1 MDEKRKAIFVDNFS
15 LPEGLVQ
22 MAHDEICR
30 KLKALAYEGEDIE
43 LHAEMPLFNMLG
55 VISNKTDVW
64 TTVLRA
70 DLASEVSR
78 KFKPFTDRNNEFNQ
92 EEIDIFAL
100 EIEERW
106 Y

>member
-1 MDEKRKAIFVDNFS
+1 MDEKRKAIFIDNFS

-22 MAHDEICR
+22 MAYDKVCQE
-30 KLKALAYEGEDIE
+30 LKKLAYEGEE
-43 LHAEMPLFNMLG
+43 LESHIEMPLFNVLG
-55 VISNKTDVW
+55 VISDKTDIW

-70 DLASEVSR
+70 DLASEVSH

-92 EEIDIFAL
+92 EEIKEFAV
-100 EIEERW
+100 EIENRW

>member
-1 MDEKRKAIFVDNFS
+1 MDEKRKAIFIDNFS

-22 MAHDEICR
+22 MAYDEICQ

-43 LHAEMPLFNMLG
+43 LHAEMPLFNVLG
-55 VISNKTDVW
+55 AISNQTDVW

-70 DLASEVSR
+70 DLAREVSQ
-78 KFKPFTDRNNEFNQ
+78 KFKPFTNHNNEFNKDKI
-92 EEIDIFAL
+92 EKIAF

>member
-22 MAHDEICR
+22 ITYDKIRQELE
-30 KLKALAYEGEDIE
+30 KLAYEGEDIE
-43 LHAEMPLFNMLG
+43 LHAEMPLFNVLG

-64 TTVLRA
+64 TTVLRS
-70 DLASEVSR
+70 DLACEVSQ
-78 KFKPFTDRNNEFNQ
+78 KFKPFTDRNNEFNKDKI
-92 EEIDIFAL
+92 EEIAF

>member
-1 MDEKRKAIFVDNFS
+1 MDEKRKAIFIDNFS

-22 MAHDEICR
+22 MAYEKICQE
-30 KLKALAYEGEDIE
+30 LGDLAYEDEEIE
-43 LHAEMPLFNMLG
+43 NLVEMPLFNVLG
-55 VISNKTDVW
+55 VISEKTDIW

-70 DLASEVSR
+70 DLANEVSH

-92 EEIDIFAL
+92 EKVAEIAS
-100 EIEERW
+100 EIEDKW